1 MPETSCQEIWNN
13 CLNII
18 RDNVTAQ
25 NFKTWFKPIKAVSL
39 NKQILTIQVPSQFF
53 YEWIEN
59 NYITLIKKLNDLDS
73 FYFYLLCGSDEDV
86 HANDIIKEVG
96 KNNCESLSQ
105 KSISEVKDYI
115 AISNIYIGNDSFGQ
129 HIACQMGLPSFV
141 ILLDT
146 PRAYSDYSINQKRII
161 PPNIN
166 LDKITHDTQLDPNSI
181 TVELVLKNI
190 ENFI

>member
-1 MPETSCQEIWNN
+1 MESKI
-13 CLNII
+13 
-18 RDNVTAQ
+18 
-25 NFKTWFKPIKAVSL
+25 
-39 NKQILTIQVPSQFF
+39 
-53 YEWIEN
+53 
-59 NYITLIKKLNDLDS
+59 
-73 FYFYLLCGSDEDV
+73 
-86 HANDIIKEVG
+86 
-96 KNNCESLSQ
+96 SLSQ

-115 AISNIYIGNDSFGQ
+115 AISNIYVGNDSFGQ